1 MKLKLHWSSMIICSL
16 FPWLKYVIPK
26 QCGYT
31 NTKEANDAVAKIIEE
46 SLDKHLKTYDPGNKR
61 DFTDVYISEMIK
73 QKDNPGQCTFTTNI
87 MLYMTI
93 QIHWVLQPATA
104 PSQMVAK
111 CRMVAKYKGV

>member
-1 MKLKLHWSSMIICSL
+1 MIVCSL

-31 NTKEANDAVAKIIEE
+31 NTKEANDAVAKIIED

-73 QKDNPGQCTFTTNI
+73 QKENPGQWSSLFTAKILPYKMQYTLDFATN
-87 MLYMTI
+87 L
-93 QIHWVLQPATA
+93 
-104 PSQMVAK
+104 
-111 CRMVAKYKGV
+111 CRRGWSP

>member
-1 MKLKLHWSSMIICSL
+1 MIVCSL

-31 NTKEANDAVAKIIEE
+31 NTKEANDAVAKIIED

-73 QKDNPGQCTFTTNI
+73 QKDNPGQWCSLFTAIILLYKMQYTLDFATN
-87 MLYMTI
+87 L
-93 QIHWVLQPATA
+93 
-104 PSQMVAK
+104 
-111 CRMVAKYKGV
+111 CRRGWSP